1 MKYAL
6 AFLTGAM
13 LSLLIWQYTLHVRVI
28 NLEKQ
33 QLRIEQEYQRVI
45 TQNEQLKRINEQ
57 NIRLLSQGGWNNDE
71 VSSICTDN

>member
-13 LSLLIWQYTLHVRVI
+13 LSLLIWQCMSNVKIT
-28 NLEKQ
+28 NLERQ

-57 NIRLLSQGGWNNDE
+57 NIRLLSEGGWQ
-71 VSSICTDN
+71 